1 MPTEIYYSGGVTV
14 AEKQTAKVAYKG
26 WYSPTY

>member
-1 MPTEIYYSGGVTV
+1 MPTEIYNSGGVTE

-26 WYSPTY
+26 WYSPT